1 MSTQPTPCAHCGLP
15 LTEDVAANGS
25 TFCCQGCETIYNA
38 LCGAGL
44 RAFYD
49 QREATP
55 KRAAVSTS
63 TSAFSSFDDLDFA
76 RLYTSQEGDSTV
88 RNVAL
93 FVEGVHCAACVWV
106 LEKLPTLVPG
116 VLRAELNYS
125 ESLLRV
131 SWDTQRVTL
140 SKVAS
145 TLADLGYPPHPAD
158 ARLEASLETA
168 SDRTLLARIGV
179 AGAAFGNVML
189 LSFALY
195 SSEYGG
201 LDMGRDYEE
210 FFRWASLVVTVP
222 SVLWTAWPFFR
233 GGLAAIRTRTPH
245 MDLPVSIGIGAA
257 LIWGTV
263 TTFFGQGELYF
274 DSVTMLVFL
283 LLLGRL
289 LQGRHQRRAR
299 RATDLLL
306 CLSPSTSRII
316 EETGLRVVPT
326 QSVPKG
332 ALVEV
337 HMGERVGIDGIVQS
351 GESNLDESLL
361 TGESRP
367 RRVAVGDMV
376 AAGTINVTRPLR
388 VRAVNTGQDTR
399 LAQLVRDMERA
410 SERKAPVVLFADRLS
425 ARFVKVVLALA
436 TLTFVIWLPAGMTV
450 AIDRA
455 VSLLIVTCPCALGLA
470 TPLAAAAALG
480 QAAKRGLLVKGMKF
494 LELMTEPGLIV
505 FDKTGTLTAGKL
517 SVVDGENLD
526 ELAPFIRAAEERS
539 AHPIAQALLAAL
551 PETCAEQQP
560 HVDSLQETLGRG
572 VAAKMTSPAGT
583 KHEVYIGSRKF
594 VQDHCSS
601 DTETERTRALLRRG
615 LSPVYVVVDGRLE
628 AILGVGDPIR
638 PDTIETLQE
647 LRLLGYQVAVL
658 SGDRRE
664 VVEHLVA
671 ETGVLFA
678 FVESEQS
685 PEQKLAFV
693 EAQAQRGAVY
703 MVGDGV
709 NDAAALRAA
718 RVGIAVH
725 GGAEAS
731 LAAADVF
738 STKPGLA
745 PVLDLVVGSQR
756 TLQTIRRNLQFSL
769 SYNIAAAVL
778 AVIGYINPL
787 IAAIL
792 MPLSSLTVVTNSFR
806 SRTFQQSPPSKTR
819 SAPPVFGQTPTSTHA
834 SRERGPALESQPYLT
849 SGTRDG
855 DAPQSVQ
862 PLVNS

>member
-1 MSTQPTPCAHCGLP
+1 MSIAISACAHCGLNLSP
-15 LTEDVAANGS
+15 DAAAAGAR
-25 TFCCQGCETIYNA
+25 FCCNGCETVYEA

-44 RAFYD
+44 GAFYK
-49 QREATP
+49 QRETAP
-55 KRAAVSTS
+55 KRAAAAT
-63 TSAFSSFDDLDFA
+63 TTNAFAAFDDPDFA
-76 RLYTSQEGDSTV
+76 RLYTRKVSDTPV
-88 RNVAL
+88 RNVDL

-116 VLRAELNYS
+116 VVRAELSYG

-131 SWDTQRVTL
+131 TWDSDQVPL

-158 ARLEASLETA
+158 ARHEASAETA

-201 LDMGRDYEE
+201 LDMGREYEE
-210 FFRWASLVVTVP
+210 FFRWGSLVITVP

-233 GGLAAIRTRTPH
+233 GAMTALRTRTPH
-245 MDLPVSIGIGAA
+245 MDLPIGIGISAA
-257 LIWGTV
+257 LIWGSITTV
-263 TTFFGQGELYF
+263 FGHGELYF

-289 LQGRHQRRAR
+289 LQGRHQRQAR

-306 CLSPSTSRII
+306 CLSPSTSRLL
-316 EETGLRVVPT
+316 EEGQVRVVPT
-326 QSVPKG
+326 QAVPKG

-337 HMGERVGIDGIVQS
+337 RMGERIGVDGTIES

-367 RRVAVGDMV
+367 RRVAVGDHV
-376 AAGTINVTRPLR
+376 AAGTVNVTRPLH
-388 VRAVNTGQDTR
+388 VRAVNTGQNTR
-399 LAQLVRDMERA
+399 LAQLVRDMEQA
-410 SERKAPVVLFADRLS
+410 SERRAPVVLFADRLS
-425 ARFVKVVLALA
+425 ARFVKVVLSLA
-436 TLTFVIWLPAGMTV
+436 SLTFLVWLPSGVTV
-450 AIDRA
+450 AVDHA

-480 QAAKRGLLVKGMKF
+480 QAAKRGLLIKGMKF
-494 LELMTEPGLIV
+494 LELVTEPGLIV

-517 SVVDGENLD
+517 SVVDAENLD
-526 ELAPFIRAAEERS
+526 RVAPFVRAAEGSS
-539 AHPIAQALLAAL
+539 AHPIAAALVAAL
-551 PETCAEQQP
+551 PEASPETTLTVSSV
-560 HVDSLQETLGRG
+560 HETLGAG
-572 VAAKMTSPAGT
+572 VGARVVTAQGT
-583 KHEVYIGSRKF
+583 QHQVYIGSRNF
-594 VQDHCSS
+594 VRPFCDV
-601 DTETERTRALLRRG
+601 DTESPRTRALLGKG
-615 LSPVYVVVDGRLE
+615 LSPVYVVIDGHVE
-628 AILGVGDPIR
+628 AVLGVGDPLR
-638 PDTIETLQE
+638 PETIPT
-647 LRLLGYQVAVL
+647 LRLLSELGYRLAVL

-664 VVEHLVA
+664 VVEHVVA
-671 ETGVLFA
+671 EIGVPFS
-678 FVESEQS
+678 VVRSEQS

-693 EAQAQRGAVY
+693 EEQARREATY

-738 STKPGLA
+738 STKPGLV
-745 PVLDLVVGSQR
+745 PVLDLVLGSRR
-756 TLQTIRRNLQFSL
+756 TMHTIRRNLQFSL
-769 SYNIAAAVL
+769 MYNIAAAVL

-806 SRTFQQSPPSKTR
+806 AKTFQEDSAGR
-819 SAPPVFGQTPTSTHA
+819 SA
-834 SRERGPALESQPYLT
+834 
-849 SGTRDG
+849 
-855 DAPQSVQ
+855 
-862 PLVNS
+862 